1 MASSHDEIMNR
12 VRAALSNTTR
22 APVSPLPASARVA
35 PRVAGDAD
43 TEINLLL
50 AEIAKLGGTTRRVAT
65 RDELQTALRDLVQ
78 AEHVKRTTMWQAR
91 ELQELGVADA
101 LSALGVEIVPS
112 DSDKR
117 ALAECDLGIT
127 GADAALP
134 ETGTLVLR
142 ASLEHSQSV
151 SLLPRVHLA
160 IVQPSALRAD
170 LHQVLDEVKGDKRVH
185 FVTGP
190 SRTAD
195 IEKTL
200 SIGVHGPK
208 ALYVWMWS
216 GG

>member
-1 MASSHDEIMNR
+1 MTSPRDQIMNR
-12 VRAALSNTTR
+12 VRAALTGIDR
-22 APVSPLPASARVA
+22 KPASPLPPVARVP
-35 PRVAGDAD
+35 PRVASDAD
-43 TEINLLL
+43 AEIDLLL
-50 AEIAKLGGTTRRVAT
+50 AEIAKLGGIARRVAG
-65 RDELQTALRDLVQ
+65 RDELRAVLRDLVQ
-78 AEHVKRTTMWQAR
+78 TARVKKATLWQTR
-91 ELQELGVADA
+91 ELLDLGVAEMLA
-101 LSALGVEIVPS
+101 ELSVEIVPL
-112 DSDKR
+112 DADKR

-142 ASLEHSQSV
+142 ASAEHPQVV

-170 LHQVLDEVKGDKRVH
+170 LHQVLDEVKGDRRVH

-200 SIGVHGPK
+200 AIGVHGPK
-208 ALYVWMWS
+208 ALYVWVYE
-216 GG
+216 